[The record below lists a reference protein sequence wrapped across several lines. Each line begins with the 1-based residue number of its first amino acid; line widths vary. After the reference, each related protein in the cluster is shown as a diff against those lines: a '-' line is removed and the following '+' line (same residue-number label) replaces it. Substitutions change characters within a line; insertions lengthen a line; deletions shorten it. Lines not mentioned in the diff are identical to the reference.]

1 MRRVSCEPTDQYATD
16 FHVLTWTCGWEYDRG
31 NRGERH
37 VCVRVLRDDQGNVG
51 HGHETKDTGT
61 TLKFESAI
69 AVVFEIEERQEIPVG
84 NVVLFFSRG
93 QIENSNLYK
102 VW

>member
-1 MRRVSCEPTDQYATD
+1 MSDMC
-16 FHVLTWTCGWEYDRG
+16 
-31 NRGERH
+31 

-51 HGHETKDTGT
+51 HGHETKDTET

-84 NVVLFFSRG
+84 NVVLRPGLFSRG

>member
-37 VCVRVLRDDQGNVG
+37 VCVCVCVRVLRDDQGNVG

-61 TLKFESAI
+61 TSKFESAI

-93 QIENSNLYK
+93 PN
-102 VW
+102 

>member
-1 MRRVSCEPTDQYATD
+1 MC
-16 FHVLTWTCGWEYDRG
+16 
-31 NRGERH
+31 
-37 VCVRVLRDDQGNVG
+37 VLRDDQGNVG

-93 QIENSNLYK
+93 PN
-102 VW
+102 

>member
-1 MRRVSCEPTDQYATD
+1 M
-16 FHVLTWTCGWEYDRG
+16 
-31 NRGERH
+31 
-37 VCVRVLRDDQGNVG
+37 RVLRDDQGNVG

-93 QIENSNLYK
+93 QIENSNL
-102 VW
+102 